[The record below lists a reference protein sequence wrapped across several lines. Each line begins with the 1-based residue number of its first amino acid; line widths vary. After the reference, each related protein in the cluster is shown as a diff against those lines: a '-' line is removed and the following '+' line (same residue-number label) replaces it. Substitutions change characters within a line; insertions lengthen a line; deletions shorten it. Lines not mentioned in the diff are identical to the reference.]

1 MNDEKRIV
9 DPGMDADP
17 DAGPGT
23 DMPAKTEQEEKTN
36 G

>member
-1 MNDEKRIV
+1 MNDETKIMN
-9 DPGMDADP
+9 PGMDADP

-23 DMPAKTEQEEKTN
+23 DMPAKTEQEAETD